1 MSSCSRF
8 SAIDNAV
15 SGSVH
20 GDIYLFRFPAMYID
34 KSQIASFN
42 LEKLKKPDMALSRG
56 YSGHTSMVLSTE
68 VII

>member
-1 MSSCSRF
+1 
-8 SAIDNAV
+8 
-15 SGSVH
+15 
-20 GDIYLFRFPAMYID
+20 MYID